1 MAIQLNDDFFKKHP
15 IKTDSVARFEYSL
28 FQMPELME
36 EIDRQ
41 CVKRFGKDEHSIAM
55 RSDIEQETDPEALL
69 NWMRKPM
76 DGLCKSVLQKRVLT
90 LESSMED
97 GIKAKTLTVMQNTFI
112 ENAVSFYLYS
122 KENYSE
128 WIYLHYPE
136 VRSEYMKSMLC
147 LVLGCRGERGMIPF
161 LAGELERMEIAR
173 MMEYAQGPLMALFE
187 MRRRFGEEP
196 VDAD

>member
-1 MAIQLNDDFFKKHP
+1 MEIRLNDEFFKKHA

-28 FQMPELME
+28 FKMPELVE

-41 CVKRFGKDEHSIAM
+41 CVKRFGKDKKSIAM
-55 RSDIEQETDPEALL
+55 RSEIEQESNPEALL

-76 DGLCKSVLQKRVLT
+76 DGLCQSVLQKRVLS
-90 LESSMED
+90 LESSMESL
-97 GIKAKTLTVMQNTFI
+97 IKEKSLSVMQNTFI
-112 ENAVSFYLYS
+112 ENAINFFLNS

-136 VRSEYMKSMLC
+136 VRSEYMKSMFC
-147 LVLGCRGERGMIPF
+147 LVLGCRGEREMIPF

-173 MMEYAQGPLMALFE
+173 LLEYSQGPLMALFE
-187 MRRRFGEEP
+187 MRRRFGDELVSAE
-196 VDAD
+196 